1 MLSQVR
7 PSPKERERLR
17 LISREIIAKI
27 ERLAEERGMVLQ
39 AMLVGSAARDTWLA
53 QDHDLDI
60 FLGVPENSDLS
71 EAMEL
76 ATFTCSGGSSGE
88 NCEKSIEASPM

>member
-17 LISREIIAKI
+17 LISREIIAKL
-27 ERLAEERGMVLQ
+27 ERLAVERGMVLQ

-60 FLGVPENSDLS
+60 FFVVLENSDLS

-76 ATFTCSGGSSGE
+76 ARLVAPE
-88 NCEKSIEASPM
+88 HEERYAEQP